1 MIQTDI
7 DVIMD
12 QVDDILGPQPYA
24 TSKQGGAMVPHFEK
38 ERYSIET
45 QDVVVVPQRYSKAA
59 HERGRNSRAAQVT

>member
-12 QVDDILGPQPYA
+12 QVDDILGPQPHNIGG
-24 TSKQGGAMVPHFEK
+24 SKQEGAMVSSYFEK

-45 QDVVVVPQRYSKAA
+45 QDVPQRYSKAA
-59 HERGRNSRAAQVT
+59 NGRGRNSQAQVT